1 MNETKQ
7 YHKLATYRNGQYEM
21 LYLTDYELMLSR
33 KRRMKDTE
41 VYSQDELVERL
52 ENKGL
57 YEKVSV
63 FDTMQRYDVYVYIMV
78 SLALLCIILLLLQDL
93 F

>member
-33 KRRMKDTE
+33 KRRLKDTE
-41 VYSQDELVERL
+41 VYSQDELAERL

>member
-41 VYSQDELVERL
+41 VYSQDELAERL

-57 YEKVSV
+57 YKKVSV

>member
-41 VYSQDELVERL
+41 VYSQDELAERL

-78 SLALLCIILLLLQDL
+78 SLALLCIILLLLQEL

>member
-41 VYSQDELVERL
+41 VYSQDELAERL

-57 YEKVSV
+57 YKKVSV
-63 FDTMQRYDVYVYIMV
+63 FYTMQRYDVYVYIMV

>member
-41 VYSQDELVERL
+41 VYSQDELAERL